1 MAQAE
6 LDALIEAAGEAHDF
20 LVNHF
25 WDEDRER
32 IDNPKAEV
40 LREALKIALAPFEV
54 RRAA

>member
-32 IDNPKAEV
+32 IDNPKAESIH
-40 LREALKIALAPFEV
+40 EMLKVALAPFEV